1 MIVWLFQKLPIYL
14 KKIVQNN
21 DSEKHKFDPGSEV
34 STEGSDRWDTPRI
47 LSPPVTIALG
57 ILGVSVAS
65 LILWSITYRLP
76 VYSKGHGLLFSGE
89 KLYGI
94 RAQSEGTVRSI
105 NVDLNSEVSQGDELA
120 NLYIED
126 DEANRLA
133 ASTEFESST
142 KNRQLADS
150 LIPFELSR
158 QIKSNEKLLADT
170 TKNIQQQLIILD
182 KQRKNLN
189 VYAELEQKGYLSEIE
204 LLGYQEKAIQLENTI
219 GTTES
224 KLISLRA
231 TRDKIVRELNESL
244 NEARSKMAA
253 DKAQLTIRR
262 NKVNNLK
269 KLYSPISGRVVQMT
283 ALAGNVVRNGE
294 ELFVISYPE
303 GEMRGAFL
311 LNSKYGGQVRV
322 NDDVLISPSSAP
334 AQRFGY
340 LRGRVE
346 KVSPYPTNVQAYT
359 SLIGSESLAKS
370 VYQAQRDEAATL
382 VIARVSY
389 DKGKP
394 MWVGSRGPDWGI
406 RSGTTASMK
415 VIYEKRLP
423 ITYVVPWLKEIT
435 GIDNF

>member
-1 MIVWLFQKLPIYL
+1 
-14 KKIVQNN
+14 
-21 DSEKHKFDPGSEV
+21 
-34 STEGSDRWDTPRI
+34 
-47 LSPPVTIALG
+47 
-57 ILGVSVAS
+57 
-65 LILWSITYRLP
+65 
-76 VYSKGHGLLFSGE
+76 
-89 KLYGI
+89 
-94 RAQSEGTVRSI
+94 
-105 NVDLNSEVSQGDELA
+105 
-120 NLYIED
+120 
-126 DEANRLA
+126 
-133 ASTEFESST
+133 
-142 KNRQLADS
+142 
-150 LIPFELSR
+150 
-158 QIKSNEKLLADT
+158 
-170 TKNIQQQLIILD
+170 
-182 KQRKNLN
+182 
-189 VYAELEQKGYLSEIE
+189 
-204 LLGYQEKAIQLENTI
+204 
-219 GTTES
+219 
-224 KLISLRA
+224 
-231 TRDKIVRELNESL
+231 
-244 NEARSKMAA
+244 MAA

-322 NDDVLISPSSAP
+322 NDEVLISPSSAP